1 MQQILKRLE
10 VIKSGIVI
18 EDEEIIKLQI
28 KKLSCMDIDD
38 EVKKILQKIENY
50 DYSSAIVDIENYI
63 AKHSGVV
70 VYEDKELKALKLEL
84 KVLENRLQELSE
96 QKNEDTS
103 KYSSF
108 SYIKS

>member
-1 MQQILKRLE
+1 
-10 VIKSGIVI
+10 
-18 EDEEIIKLQI
+18 
-28 KKLSCMDIDD
+28 MDIDD